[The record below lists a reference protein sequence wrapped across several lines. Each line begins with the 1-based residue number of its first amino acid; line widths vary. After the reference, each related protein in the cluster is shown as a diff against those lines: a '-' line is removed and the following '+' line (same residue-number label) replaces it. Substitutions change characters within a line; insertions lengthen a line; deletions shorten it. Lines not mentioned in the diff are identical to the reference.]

1 MCPVAPG
8 DGRRV
13 SMPRDAC
20 WEQRAE
26 PCLNDTSPPSRFE
39 WYFTYVFLG
48 VLLYNTYE
56 IARRHS
62 VCISS
67 PEWATLLSHRFLRIY
82 ITALQRDTVKT
93 TAGER
98 KVHHVACGGVDR
110 GASSK
115 LVLGLLSKAPDLTSE
130 SLCVNGNSEERDIG
144 VRYLMWICCM

>member
-26 PCLNDTSPPSRFE
+26 PCLNDTSPPSWFE

-56 IARRHS
+56 IVRRHS
-62 VCISS
+62 VCIFC
-67 PEWATLLSHRFLRIY
+67 PEWATAYSVSHTLEPPIP
-82 ITALQRDTVKT
+82 ILMVPT
-93 TAGER
+93 TSVRHKHSTQAGYR
-98 KVHHVACGGVDR
+98 WGDGGD
-110 GASSK
+110 
-115 LVLGLLSKAPDLTSE
+115 
-130 SLCVNGNSEERDIG
+130 
-144 VRYLMWICCM
+144 

>member
-20 WEQRAE
+20 WEQQAE
-26 PCLNDTSPPSRFE
+26 PCLNDTSPPSWFE

-67 PEWATLLSHRFLRIY
+67 PEWATLLSHRFL
-82 ITALQRDTVKT
+82 ITMLD
-93 TAGER
+93 
-98 KVHHVACGGVDR
+98 
-110 GASSK
+110 
-115 LVLGLLSKAPDLTSE
+115 APFDV
-130 SLCVNGNSEERDIG
+130 C
-144 VRYLMWICCM
+144 

>member
-20 WEQRAE
+20 REQRAE
-26 PCLNDTSPPSRFE
+26 PCLNDTSPPSWFE

-67 PEWATLLSHRFLRIY
+67 PEWATLLSHRFLEARGSRLATPYSNAYSDRAIY
-82 ITALQRDTVKT
+82 EV
-93 TAGER
+93 
-98 KVHHVACGGVDR
+98 
-110 GASSK
+110 
-115 LVLGLLSKAPDLTSE
+115 
-130 SLCVNGNSEERDIG
+130 
-144 VRYLMWICCM
+144 

>member
-26 PCLNDTSPPSRFE
+26 PCLNDTSPPSWFE

-67 PEWATLLSHRFLRIY
+67 PEWATLLSHRFLFLYCVFWGSLRI
-82 ITALQRDTVKT
+82 LW
-93 TAGER
+93 
-98 KVHHVACGGVDR
+98 
-110 GASSK
+110 
-115 LVLGLLSKAPDLTSE
+115 P
-130 SLCVNGNSEERDIG
+130 
-144 VRYLMWICCM
+144 LMSQIRSPL

>member
-26 PCLNDTSPPSRFE
+26 PCLNDTSPPSWFE

-67 PEWATLLSHRFLRIY
+67 PEWATLLSHRFLPYFDPLAR
-82 ITALQRDTVKT
+82 
-93 TAGER
+93 
-98 KVHHVACGGVDR
+98 
-110 GASSK
+110 
-115 LVLGLLSKAPDLTSE
+115 P
-130 SLCVNGNSEERDIG
+130 
-144 VRYLMWICCM
+144 